1 MPKSQLNFEVG
12 VNLIIQTIMKKII
25 LLLLLPIFGF
35 TSFSQEKPKIIGDRN
50 VTTTT
55 HNIEEVFNAI
65 EVDDGLKVE
74 LIQSMENSY
83 TLTTDENLQD
93 VIKFEVNEGVLRI
106 SSTSKITSREK
117 LEIALTFN
125 NLNDID
131 LKNGAVVFAEKR
143 IETKSLRISAYNSSV
158 FDLDIIADGDG
169 VAVMMQD
176 NAFGKLKARTENITL
191 ALSDDANLVADIST
205 DKATVEL
212 MKSAKLNLDGNSDD
226 VAFYAMDSS
235 ELDARKMKVSSA
247 KLIVSDNAMV
257 HVDAREHLD
266 LEAKDKSNIFLYSV
280 PDKEVKKITD
290 SALITMR

>member
-1 MPKSQLNFEVG
+1 
-12 VNLIIQTIMKKII
+12 MKKII
-25 LLLLLPIFGF
+25 LLLLLPILGF

-55 HNIEEVFNAI
+55 HNIEEIFNAI

-125 NLNDID
+125 NLNDIN
-131 LKNGAVVFAEKR
+131 LKNGAVVFAER
-143 IETKSLRISAYNSSV
+143 IIETKSMHISAYNSSV

-176 NAFGKLKARTENITL
+176 NAFGKLKARAENITL

>member
-93 VIKFEVNEGVLRI
+93 VIKFEINEGVLRI

>member
-1 MPKSQLNFEVG
+1 
-12 VNLIIQTIMKKII
+12 MKKII